1 MRTKQNILYHT
12 FIGLD
17 AEVIN
22 SSSRELV
29 GKKGKIID
37 ETKNLIVIESER
49 GKEIKIPKT
58 SCAFCFNL
66 EDGTNFSISGEKI
79 AFRPE
84 ERAKKLM

>member
-1 MRTKQNILYHT
+1 MRTNQNILYHT

-17 AEVIN
+17 VEVIN
-22 SSSRELV
+22 ASARELI

-37 ETKNLIVIESER
+37 ETKNLIVIEKN
-49 GKEIKIPKT
+49 GKEIKIQKVA
-58 SCAFCFNL
+58 CEFLFHL
-66 EDGTNFSISGEKI
+66 EDGTNFAIEGRKI